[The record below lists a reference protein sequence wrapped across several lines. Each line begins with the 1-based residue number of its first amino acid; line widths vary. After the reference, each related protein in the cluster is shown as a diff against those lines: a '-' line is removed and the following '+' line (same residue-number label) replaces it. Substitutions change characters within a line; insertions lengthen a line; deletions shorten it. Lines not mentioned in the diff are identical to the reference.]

1 MDQEHIKLAQNLKD
15 TEGCTM
21 KSLLFSVSVFVDQFL
36 VFPSRNNL
44 YIQINTVKYS
54 FSLPRPFLRS
64 DNIILPRDNIW

>member
-64 DNIILPRDNIW
+64 DNIILPRDNI

>member
-54 FSLPRPFLRS
+54 FSLSRPFLRS

>member
-54 FSLPRPFLRS
+54 FSLSRPFLRS
-64 DNIILPRDNIW
+64 DNIILPRDNI

>member
-44 YIQINTVKYS
+44 YIQISTVQYS
-54 FSLPRPFLRS
+54 FSLSRPFLLS
-64 DNIILPRDNIW
+64 DNIILPRDNI